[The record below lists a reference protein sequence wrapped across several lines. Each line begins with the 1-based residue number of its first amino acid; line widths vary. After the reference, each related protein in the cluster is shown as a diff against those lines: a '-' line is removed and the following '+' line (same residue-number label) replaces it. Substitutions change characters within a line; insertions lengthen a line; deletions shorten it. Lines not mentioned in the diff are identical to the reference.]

1 VPDFLRLLLTPDCH
15 SRRQATTADAQE
27 QAGARV
33 GDDSLR
39 PSEGHQTRIIR
50 QRMAVPHRRDETGE
64 TYVVEEGKAE
74 DLRKKRTA
82 RP

>member
-1 VPDFLRLLLTPDCH
+1 MPGF
-15 SRRQATTADAQE
+15 ADD
-27 QAGARV
+27 GIV
-33 GDDSLR
+33 
-39 PSEGHQTRIIR
+39 R

-74 DLRKKRTA
+74 DLLKKRTA